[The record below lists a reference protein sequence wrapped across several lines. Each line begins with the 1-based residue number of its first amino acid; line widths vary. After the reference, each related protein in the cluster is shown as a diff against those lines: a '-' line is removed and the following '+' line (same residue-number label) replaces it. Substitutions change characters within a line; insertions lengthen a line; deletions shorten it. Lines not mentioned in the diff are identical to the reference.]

1 MLVAQGPYMSF
12 SLGLEKEKPQAFNIA
27 VAELSIVVSELAAWE
42 AKARTDSIYVLDFLK
57 TKLLICYLVNVI
69 LLGF

>member
-12 SLGLEKEKPQAFNIA
+12 SLGLEKGKPQAFNIA

-42 AKARTDSIYVLDFLK
+42 AKART
-57 TKLLICYLVNVI
+57 
-69 LLGF
+69 